1 MKRIKLLMYTTIFCG
16 GGAER
21 TILDIINNINLKKFE
36 IILVVGRK
44 NGIGYLKF
52 LKRDKFIK
60 YINLNSGDDEDYKI
74 PDLLAKIITEEK
86 PDICFAPGIF
96 TNFILMDAIEKI
108 SYSGK
113 IVIRESNYVSLRNLP
128 KEAKDKITNQ
138 YNKCDKII
146 SITKGI
152 EKDLIKNY
160 KISKDKFIL
169 INNPVEKELI
179 RTNSL
184 KKEKNAE
191 FDKIK
196 NKKIITVGRLEPQK
210 NQIMLLKSFKK
221 IKEKYHDVD
230 LIILGQGSLLE
241 ELQGQAKDLK
251 IDEAVHFLGFVDNP
265 YYYLKNSDVFVLTS
279 KYEGFP
285 HVLLEAMTLEIPIIS
300 TNCLTGPKDILKK
313 GKLGY
318 LVKVDDT
325 EKMSKKIMT
334 LLKNNRK
341 SSKKVKKAYKETE
354 KYLPAVITQKY
365 EKLFESVI
373 DKG

>member
-1 MKRIKLLMYTTIFCG
+1 M
-16 GGAER
+16 
-21 TILDIINNINLKKFE
+21 
-36 IILVVGRK
+36 
-44 NGIGYLKF
+44 
-52 LKRDKFIK
+52 
-60 YINLNSGDDEDYKI
+60 
-74 PDLLAKIITEEK
+74 
-86 PDICFAPGIF
+86 
-96 TNFILMDAIEKI
+96 
-108 SYSGK
+108 
-113 IVIRESNYVSLRNLP
+113 
-128 KEAKDKITNQ
+128 
-138 YNKCDKII
+138 
-146 SITKGI
+146 
-152 EKDLIKNY
+152 
-160 KISKDKFIL
+160 
-169 INNPVEKELI
+169 
-179 RTNSL
+179 
-184 KKEKNAE
+184 
-191 FDKIK
+191 
-196 NKKIITVGRLEPQK
+196 
-210 NQIMLLKSFKK
+210 
-221 IKEKYHDVD
+221 
-230 LIILGQGSLLE
+230 IILGQGSLLE
-241 ELQGQAKDLK
+241 ELQVQAKDLK

-354 KYLPAVITQKY
+354 KYLPAIITQKY

>member
-1 MKRIKLLMYTTIFCG
+1 
-16 GGAER
+16 
-21 TILDIINNINLKKFE
+21 
-36 IILVVGRK
+36 
-44 NGIGYLKF
+44 
-52 LKRDKFIK
+52 
-60 YINLNSGDDEDYKI
+60 
-74 PDLLAKIITEEK
+74 
-86 PDICFAPGIF
+86 
-96 TNFILMDAIEKI
+96 
-108 SYSGK
+108 
-113 IVIRESNYVSLRNLP
+113 
-128 KEAKDKITNQ
+128 
-138 YNKCDKII
+138 
-146 SITKGI
+146 
-152 EKDLIKNY
+152 
-160 KISKDKFIL
+160 
-169 INNPVEKELI
+169 
-179 RTNSL
+179 
-184 KKEKNAE
+184 
-191 FDKIK
+191 
-196 NKKIITVGRLEPQK
+196 
-210 NQIMLLKSFKK
+210 MLLRSFKK

-325 EKMSKKIMT
+325 EKMSKKIIA
-334 LLKNNRK
+334 LLKNNRRC
-341 SSKKVKKAYKETE
+341 SKKVKKAYKETE
-354 KYLPAVITQKY
+354 KYLPKVITQKY